1 LKRRQRIDL
10 FGNTKQQ
17 LPFEIPKDSG
27 YAANWDETL
36 RGYRISV
43 PNGEILYADKFFDSR
58 ISNRTVEY
66 FQENAYCDWRS
77 DAWKALARADLALID
92 FKNIKWK
99 QDFIKLYGKVI
110 PLPRLT
116 SWYGDDGRTYTYSG
130 ITSTPNEWNK
140 GLLYLK
146 REIEKWASAEF
157 NSVLL
162 NWYRDGEDSQ
172 SWHSDDEKE
181 LGNNPVIAS
190 ANFGETRDFVIRRKD
205 DKTKKIAFSLTH
217 GTLLIMQGEL
227 QHYWEHSV
235 PKRKN
240 VNGSRFNLT
249 FRSIR

>member
-1 LKRRQRIDL
+1 VDL
-10 FGNTKQQ
+10 FDNTERQ
-17 LPFEIPKDSG
+17 LPFEIPKDSE
-27 YAANWDETL
+27 YAANWDESL

-43 PNGEILYADKFFDSR
+43 PNGEIFYAEKFFDSK

-66 FQENAYCDWRS
+66 FQENFSCDWQS
-77 DAWKALARADLALID
+77 DAWKALVRGDLSLIG

-99 QDFIKLYGKVI
+99 QDSIKLYGKVI

-116 SWYGDDGRTYTYSG
+116 SWYGDTGRSYTYSG
-130 ITSTPNEWNK
+130 ITSAPNEWNK

-146 REIEKWASAEF
+146 REIENCAGVEF

-162 NWYRDGEDSQ
+162 NWYRDGEDYLN
-172 SWHSDDEKE
+172 WHSDDEKE
-181 LGNNPVIAS
+181 LGDNPVIAS
-190 ANFGETRDFVIRRKD
+190 ANFGETRDFVVRRKD
-205 DKTKKIAFSLTH
+205 DKTKKIALPLGH
-217 GTLLIMQGEL
+217 GTLLLMQGEL

-235 PKRKN
+235 PKRMK